1 MWSALRHR
9 RGQVL
14 VLLLVSALVATC
26 AAFAPIF
33 ARSVDQAVLRTHV
46 EQADPN
52 EVATG
57 LTYTRDAGRKDK
69 QMPRDIEAKVPAALT
84 AISKDPIGDVS
95 TATQIPPVPGKQ
107 PSPLVVRAP
116 DDVCGHVTITKGSC
130 PDAPGEIL
138 VSRADVR
145 AWGWEQGR
153 TFAIGQERPSPF
165 APQPPDVELTV
176 VGVYQVTKAAP
187 GYWLENRPDGKSGVP
202 QPGLDSVP
210 GIDDFLTTPATFE
223 KYFPGAVVSVQLPLD
238 PSRATLDSLPR
249 AAAASDRMA
258 KDDPAVSVSQSVGEL
273 VDEVSVARSQ
283 TAIIVPFVALQ
294 LGLLA
299 VVVLFLVA
307 QAAVE
312 QRRHDV
318 ALARLRG
325 RSRAGAR
332 RLLLSE
338 LAVPVLLGVPV
349 GLLAAMGLAVV
360 VRRLVLPPDIP
371 YEVPLVVLVWLLAA
385 LLVSLAAVAVAARPV
400 LREPVSRL
408 LREVAPAPS
417 GGPHVVEA
425 IIVVLALV
433 SVGGLASGTISG
445 PAALAAPTLLAIAV
459 GLVAARLLPPLA
471 TRRAA
476 RAMRRGHIAAVVAAH
491 GIARHSSARRALV
504 VTTVATAVAVFGAN
518 AVVVADANRQD
529 RADLET
535 GAPAVVT
542 VSATSTTELMKVAQ
556 RLQEKGVETSPVV
569 TIKPSDPGADA
580 TIAVDP
586 QAFAGVTNDDL
597 TAGLDLKALRLP
609 EQDPIMLK
617 GKHLTGEV
625 SWDLTRTRGIEGRPS
640 LKVDITTASGDEL
653 TRDLHVLGPK
663 DHGSDRIHADLLCPS
678 TCRLDGL
685 RVASTGSTGSR
696 MTADVKIKDLGVDGR
711 ALPVDGEGTWREP
724 GEGAGG
730 PGLTV
735 TTKGDTLE
743 LNARSRNGTDVTAVV
758 ADVPRPLPAL
768 VSGTKGAADRDITT
782 IAGGQATVHPEQTV
796 AALPAV
802 TDQGV
807 LVSLPALSRLSRAID
822 PERGRAQLWLADA
835 SPSSVDRARDVAVEE
850 GLGVRSVETTS
861 RAKQAYDRSASAWGL
876 QLALLA
882 GVLAVLLGA
891 LVLLVLAVTGWRAVV
906 ADVAALR
913 VSGVA
918 RADAARAA
926 RTENLLTV
934 AVGIVLGV
942 VCAVIG
948 AAVAMPSVP
957 LFTEPAAVPVP
968 DFSTAWWAVGLAAL
982 VTAVLLLAIS
992 LLLARWVM
1000 GRVRL
1005 AAARG
1010 ESM

>member
-14 VLLLVSALVATC
+14 VLLLVSALVVTC

-52 EVATG
+52 EVATSV
-57 LTYTRDAGRKDK
+57 TYTRDAGSKDK
-69 QMPRDIEAKVPAALT
+69 EMPEDLEAKVPAALT
-84 AISKDPIGDVS
+84 AISKTPVGDVS
-95 TATQIPPVPGKQ
+95 TATQIPPVDGKQ

-116 DDVCGHVTITKGSC
+116 DDVCDHVTVTKGSC

-138 VSRADVR
+138 VSRADVK
-145 AWGWEQGR
+145 AWGWSKGD

-165 APQPPDVELTV
+165 DPQPPDVQLKV

-187 GYWLENRPDGKSGVP
+187 EYWLEDRPDGKSGVP
-202 QPGLDSVP
+202 QPGLDNVP
-210 GIDDFLTTPATFE
+210 GIDDFLTTQATFE

-249 AAAASDRMA
+249 AAAASDRLA
-258 KDDPAVSVSQSVGEL
+258 KDDPGISVSQSATEL

-332 RLLLSE
+332 RMLLSE

-360 VRRLVLPPDIP
+360 VRRVVLPPGIP
-371 YEVPLVVLVWLLAA
+371 YEVPPVVLAWLLAA
-385 LLVSLAAVAVAARPV
+385 LVVSLAAVAIAARPV
-400 LREPVSRL
+400 LREPVSTL
-408 LREVAPAPS
+408 LREVPPART
-417 GGPHVVEA
+417 GGPHIVEA
-425 IIVVLALV
+425 VIVVLALV
-433 SVGGLASGTISG
+433 SVVGLASGTISG

-459 GLVAARLLPPLA
+459 GLVAARVLPPLA
-471 TRRAA
+471 TRHAA
-476 RAMRRGHIAAVVAAH
+476 RAMRRGRIAAVIAAH

-518 AVVVADANRQD
+518 AVVVADANRQA

-542 VSATSTTELMKVAQ
+542 VSATSTTELMQVAK
-556 RLQEKGVETSPVV
+556 RLQDKGVEASPVV
-569 TIKPSDPGADA
+569 TIQPSDSEADA

-586 QAFAGVTNDDL
+586 QTFAGVTNDDL
-597 TAGLDLKALRLP
+597 AGDLDLKALRLP
-609 EQDPIMLK
+609 KQDPIMLK
-617 GKHLTGEV
+617 GKHLTGEI
-625 SWDLTRTRGIEGRPS
+625 SWDITRTRGIEGRPS

-663 DHGSDRIHADLLCPS
+663 DHGSARINADLLCPS

-685 RVASTGSTGSR
+685 RVSSTGSTGSR
-696 MTADVKIKDLGVDGR
+696 MTADLTIKDLGIDGR
-711 ALPVDGEGTWREP
+711 ALPVDGNGTWREP
-724 GEGAGG
+724 AGGAGG

-735 TTKGDTLE
+735 TPKGETLE
-743 LNARSRNGTDVTAVV
+743 LAARSRNGTDVTAAV

-768 VSGTKGAADRDITT
+768 VSGTEAQADLDIVT
-782 IAGGQATVHPEQTV
+782 IAGGQATVHPEQSV

-802 TDQGV
+802 TDRGV

-835 SPSSVDRARDVAVEE
+835 SPASVDRTRDVVVDE

-861 RAKQAYDRSASAWGL
+861 GAKQAYDLSASAWGL

-882 GVLAVLLGA
+882 GVLAVLLGV

-913 VSGVA
+913 ISGVA

-926 RTENLLTV
+926 RAEHLLTV

-968 DFSTAWWAVGLAAL
+968 DLSTAWWAVGLAAL
-982 VTAVLLLAIS
+982 VTAVLLLAIA

-1010 ESM
+1010 EST